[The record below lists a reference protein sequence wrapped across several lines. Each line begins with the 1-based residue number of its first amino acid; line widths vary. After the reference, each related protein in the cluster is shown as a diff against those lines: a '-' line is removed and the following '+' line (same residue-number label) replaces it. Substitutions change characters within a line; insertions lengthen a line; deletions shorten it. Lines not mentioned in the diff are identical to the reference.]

1 MGLRCWYF
9 SGYGL
14 GDDIIIRHATAWF
27 LESGNAPGANYAY
40 RFVWWV
46 PTVVSAALLGVTEA
60 GLLTPILLA
69 ATLSFPLVYA
79 LGKAFWDR
87 PGGVVA
93 SLLLVV
99 IPIDFA
105 WATMMTP
112 DIISSGLVGGAMLCL
127 LRASV
132 LQTTRARRGL
142 LALAA
147 LLAWLSFYVKVSV
160 GLMGVPI
167 LALLWMH
174 RHVLGR
180 DVLVFFVMSVVLF
193 GASTYVTFSLTGDP
207 LHPLTS
213 EVSAQGLTGKEA
225 AIWHPVNRYVF
236 MHFPKA
242 VFGFDAYGHAL
253 FGGLANLLVVLAL
266 LGPLLG
272 LRPRA
277 PELWWWVL
285 VLALGMQFNF
295 QRAEGVWVA
304 GFRNVRHLHGIAY
317 PLVLLVAGYLVGLR
331 ARSRR
336 TFAVALIAVLAFGL
350 WHSTETAM
358 LTRVSFADRR
368 AA

>member
-1 MGLRCWYF
+1 
-9 SGYGL
+9 
-14 GDDIIIRHATAWF
+14 
-27 LESGNAPGANYAY
+27 
-40 RFVWWV
+40 
-46 PTVVSAALLGVTEA
+46 
-60 GLLTPILLA
+60 
-69 ATLSFPLVYA
+69 
-79 LGKAFWDR
+79 
-87 PGGVVA
+87 
-93 SLLLVV
+93 
-99 IPIDFA
+99 
-105 WATMMTP
+105 
-112 DIISSGLVGGAMLCL
+112 
-127 LRASV
+127 
-132 LQTTRARRGL
+132 
-142 LALAA
+142 
-147 LLAWLSFYVKVSV
+147 
-160 GLMGVPI
+160 
-167 LALLWMH
+167 MH
-174 RHVLGR
+174 RHVLAR

-368 AA
+368 AACGFLLERERKPIYSDFQIETWCAAIPGGVQLRVTPVPSLPSPQRSAPRAAVRVGFVVWGGSRAPHYGCLDCVPKAGEIDPSAWRLLLEVPGPIPPTPWRPEPLRVWERIASPPPANGFESGAGR